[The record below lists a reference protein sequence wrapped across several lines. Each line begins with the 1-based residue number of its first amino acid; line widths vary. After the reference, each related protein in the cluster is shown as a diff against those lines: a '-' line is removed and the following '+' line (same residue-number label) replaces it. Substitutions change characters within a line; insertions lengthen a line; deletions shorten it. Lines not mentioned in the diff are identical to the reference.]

1 MTVKLET
8 ELEKVEINQ
17 TRNKP
22 DPIRFRDESINK
34 IKKELINFGGK
45 TARGGII
52 RPLLWIDRK
61 RRLMSKLLSY

>member
-45 TARGGII
+45 TYKDIAF
-52 RPLLWIDRK
+52 K
-61 RRLMSKLLSY
+61 VSNFNF